1 MDITDIMTAIKV
13 EIPATKST
21 GRGRLEPEPE
31 PLSSSRSKPVMLVSF
46 ERPGYTLFGAS
57 IEPNPELRIGIYEG
71 KRSKLR
77 NLCSAVTV
85 STEPKLAGA
94 YCPSYYLVLLI
105 VAHVLTIS
113 SGSYCL

>member
-31 PLSSSRSKPVMLVSF
+31 PLSSSCSKPVMLVSF
-46 ERPGYTLFGAS
+46 ERPGCTLFGAS

-77 NLCSAVTV
+77 NLCNAVTV
-85 STEPKLAGA
+85 STLYRAKVGRRLL
-94 YCPSYYLVLLI
+94 SILVLI

-113 SGSYCL
+113 SESYCL